1 MSVVLAFIHKSI
13 IGVCHFTGG
22 INLSSFLT
30 HTHEALWTGDEAHPA
45 AKWIP
50 SAIDTLMDVAQKPG
64 CKFGRRVA
72 EAGARQKLAAAFSA
86 ARALVAPSHKYANCV
101 CHGDVW
107 NNNFMLKYDERGE
120 AQAARLVDMQV
131 PHFNYLQKL

>member
-1 MSVVLAFIHKSI
+1 LPWLRVLFT
-13 IGVCHFTGG
+13 IGGCHSTGG

-30 HTHEALWTGDEAHPA
+30 HTHEALWTADEAHPA
-45 AKWIP
+45 AKWMS

-72 EAGARQKLAAAFSA
+72 GAGARQKLAAAFCA
-86 ARALVAPSHKYANCV
+86 ARDLVAPSEKYANCV

-107 NNNFMLKYDERGE
+107 NNNIMFKYDDRGE
-120 AQAARLVDMQV
+120 AEAARIVDMQV
-131 PHFNYLQKL
+131 RDIQMEDIF